1 MMETIPLLYL
11 TTRVP
16 LTWLHISKRSNN
28 GSGAA
33 ERERQE
39 VKGWAAAGPG
49 ASRP

>member
-11 TTRVP
+11 FTRV
-16 LTWLHISKRSNN
+16 LVTWLHVSRRSNN
-28 GSGAA
+28 GSGVA

-39 VKGWAAAGPG
+39 VEDWAAAGPG